1 MSNSNSR
8 KLYTNMERPS
18 SSAMQMLYAEL
29 AAVKSQNTRLE
40 EENLL
45 LQHRLNRVSTDQH
58 TNSAVNVEAKIK
70 AFQMEEERDR
80 ILETLQLHKKKYNK
94 LHDAYL
100 EKVTRCKALEE
111 MFKRQKTL
119 TGLVMK
125 SAVDQRNS
133 EQQFLL
139 EKRRSQQQSEQNNA
153 AEVQQ
158 LQAKIAKMQKALDES
173 YDIIDEM
180 DFELESVDLLE
191 MQNKNL
197 RDEISALKAQLATA
211 PPMPTDIDDPPPKY
225 APADPAGLDAHRDY
239 RRKVAST
246 RDSEY
251 FLKNDDADAE
261 TLERAAMTHS
271 LVQTVEAESNCLRRE
286 LLRSRYRLSIRAK
299 LEKEEE
305 EENQQDD

>member
-1 MSNSNSR
+1 
-8 KLYTNMERPS
+8 MERPS

-29 AAVKSQNTRLE
+29 AAVKTQNTRLE

-45 LQHRLNRVSTDQH
+45 LRHRLNRVSTDQH
-58 TNSAVNVEAKIK
+58 TNSALNVEAKIQ
-70 AFQMEEERDR
+70 AFKLEEERDR
-80 ILETLQLHKKKYNK
+80 ILDTLQLHKKKYNK

-111 MFKRQKTL
+111 MFRRQKTL

-133 EQQFLL
+133 AEQQMLL

-158 LQAKIAKMQKALDES
+158 LQAKLAKMQTALDES

-191 MQNKNL
+191 MQNKSL
-197 RDEISALKAQLATA
+197 RDELSALKTQLATA
-211 PPMPTDIDDPPPKY
+211 PPLAAVVDDPPPKY
-225 APADPAGLDAHRDY
+225 TPEDPATPEARRDY
-239 RRKVAST
+239 RRDVASSCN
-246 RDSEY
+246 SEY
-251 FLKNDDADAE
+251 FLKNDDSDAE
-261 TLERAAMTHS
+261 SLERAAMTQS

-299 LEKEEE
+299 LDKAEEE
-305 EENQQDD
+305 DN